1 MNFRLFSKI
10 QNAYTKACPDADWCL
25 GDNGDILEVGLGG
38 ILIWHNKNN
47 FEVEPYTGYRDVN
60 GKKIYR
66 GDILGSVDGMS
77 MITPYKATVVW
88 REGAFM
94 CEETDG
100 STMPLDLD
108 NRIWKRHI
116 VIGNIHGA
124 DW

>member
-1 MNFRLFSKI
+1 MGETTWHSK
-10 QNAYTKACPDADWCL
+10 ND
-25 GDNGDILEVGLGG
+25 
-38 ILIWHNKNN
+38 

-60 GKKIYR
+60 GNKIYR

-100 STMPLDLD
+100 SAMPLDLD

-116 VIGNIHGA
+116 VIGNIHGV